1 MDASFVWISQHPN
14 AVDLFCR
21 QWFFSR
27 FTLRCSC
34 FTYNLKEDSTYWKY
48 FPLSEVSTNT
58 TFNVTV
64 PAKQPCNAGLCPS
77 PFPLPG
83 RLVVIL
89 TPSAAEKR
97 WNIPDLL
104 SPASLQVARWARRAA
119 PLHGSLLFKPNA
131 LVWRRGLA
139 SQTVPGHLEKPP
151 LPVPWL
157 VLLSPL
163 AVNGT
168 AAQKSLGTSLAP
180 CRKELLT
187 FISCSSWWAGL
198 INVNI

>member
-21 QWFFSR
+21 QWVFSR
-27 FTLRCSC
+27 FTLQCSC

-48 FPLSEVSTNT
+48 LPLSEVSTNT

-64 PAKQPCNAGLCPS
+64 PAKQPCNAGLCPC

-89 TPSAAEKR
+89 TPAAAEKR

-119 PLHGSLLFKPNA
+119 PLHGSLLSKPNA
-131 LVWRRGLA
+131 LVWRCGLA
-139 SQTVPGHLEKPP
+139 SQTVPGQLEKPP

-168 AAQKSLGTSLAP
+168 AAQKAWAP
-180 CRKELLT
+180 PWLHAGK
-187 FISCSSWWAGL
+187 SSWPLFLVQADGL
-198 INVNI
+198 GWST